1 MSTATVSGLAIDGWR
16 KIMKRKL
23 YIILLLFLFVPSLV
37 SAKIVFR
44 SRRDVIGFGSIFV
57 MDDDGSNIQRLT
69 HPPNHNSG
77 PAWSPD
83 GKHIVFSKS
92 IRVEDPKQGQRKS
105 LFIIDQDGSN
115 ERRLTHAPTLDSQAE
130 WSPDG
135 QHIVF
140 CSHRS
145 GKPEIHVININ
156 TGGIQQL
163 THSPDKAWAAGPSW
177 SPNGKYITYR
187 YRLPENGNST
197 IYVMN
202 ADGKNATPLIKVDK
216 WTRFTPSWSPDSK
229 SVLYFEATYKGFQL
243 DTNNVVIQEHKSPNR
258 RRILNIPRNWFVHA
272 VAWADGGR
280 QVLICAE
287 EWQVDDSPIDIY
299 KYHLETNK
307 IINLTNHPMEDLSPH
322 WISDDVFPVTPLDK
336 KKTQWG
342 NVKENKP

>member
-1 MSTATVSGLAIDGWR
+1 
-16 KIMKRKL
+16 MKRKL

-37 SAKIVFR
+37 SAKIVFT
-44 SRRDVIGFGSIFV
+44 SRRGDGRSKIFV
-57 MDDDGSNIQRLT
+57 MDDDGTNIQRLT

-140 CSHRS
+140 CSYRS
-145 GKPEIHVININ
+145 GKPELHTIHIL
-156 TGGIQQL
+156 TGDIQQL
-163 THSPDKAWAAGPSW
+163 THSPDKDWAAGPSW
-177 SPNGKYITYR
+177 SPNGKYIAYR
-187 YRLPENGNST
+187 YIPENGNST

-272 VAWADGGR
+272 VAWADDGR

-307 IINLTNHPMEDLSPH
+307 IINLTNHPMNDLGPH